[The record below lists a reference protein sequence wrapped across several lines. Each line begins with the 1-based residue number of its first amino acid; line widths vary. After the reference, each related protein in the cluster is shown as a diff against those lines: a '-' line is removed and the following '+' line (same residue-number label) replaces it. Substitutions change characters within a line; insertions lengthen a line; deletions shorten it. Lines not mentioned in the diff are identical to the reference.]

1 MEWMMALALAVLGGT
16 GTGILHTGNA
26 QGGGRTIE
34 IHAKRF
40 QFEPSEITLQKGET
54 VTLRLFS
61 DDVTHSLVI
70 KELGVS
76 REVSK
81 GHEQDVTVTPDK
93 AGDFRGKCGRF
104 CGSGHGSMSFM
115 VHVKE

>member
-1 MEWMMALALAVLGGT
+1 MQWMMALMLAVLGGT
-16 GTGILHTGNA
+16 GVLHTGNP
-26 QGGGRTIE
+26 QGEGRTIE

-40 QFEPSEITLQKGET
+40 AFQPAEITLQKGET

-61 DDVTHSLVI
+61 DDVPHSLVI
-70 KELGVS
+70 KDLGVN

-81 GHEQDVTVTPDK
+81 GKEEDVTVTPDK

-104 CGSGHGSMSFM
+104 CGSGHGSMALM

>member
-1 MEWMMALALAVLGGT
+1 MQWMMALALALLGGT
-16 GTGILHTGNA
+16 GIAPTGSAQETGK
-26 QGGGRTIE
+26 TIE

-40 QFEPSEITLQKGET
+40 AFQPAEITLQKGET

-61 DDVTHSLVI
+61 DDVPHSLVI
-70 KELGVS
+70 KDLGVN

-81 GHEQDVTVTPDK
+81 GKEEDVTVTPDK

-104 CGSGHGSMSFM
+104 CGSGHGSMSLT